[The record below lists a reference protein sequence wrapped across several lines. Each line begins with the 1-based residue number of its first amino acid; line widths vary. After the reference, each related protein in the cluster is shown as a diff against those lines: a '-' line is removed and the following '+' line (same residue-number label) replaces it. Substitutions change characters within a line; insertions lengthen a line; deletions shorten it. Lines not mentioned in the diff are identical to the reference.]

1 MSTRSRSS
9 GPGPASLA
17 ESYRPLPGVTDEM
30 VAADGSIR
38 PHWLPFLE
46 ALAKLGPGG
55 IARRFASA
63 DKYLR
68 DSGVYYRVYADGA
81 GGSERP
87 WPLSHVPLIIDPA
100 EWDHLERGLIQRAE
114 LLEAIMADSY
124 GENRLVAEGAL
135 PAAVVAGSSEYL
147 RPLAGAP
154 PRGGSHLWMYAADIG
169 RGPDGR
175 FWVLSDRTQAP
186 SGPGYAL
193 ENRIALS
200 RALPDT
206 YRDFNVRRL
215 AGFFDGFRSALAGLA
230 RREDG
235 RPALLTPGPLNETYF
250 EHAYLARYLGFL
262 LVQAEDLA
270 VRGDE
275 VFVRTVS
282 GLRRVEVLLRRLD
295 SDFADPLELNS
306 KSRIGVPGLVRAVRA
321 QRVAVAN
328 ALGSGM
334 LESRALMSFMPT
346 LARRI
351 LGEDLLLPNVATWWC
366 GQNDERE
373 YVLERLDELV
383 VASAFREPV
392 AGLPADAA
400 VFGSS
405 LDERQRMRL
414 EQAMARRGI
423 DIVGQEPARLSTT
436 PVWVNG
442 RLEPRPFILRCYVA
456 RTSDGWAVMPGGFCR
471 VSDKEDAYAV
481 SMQTGGRS
489 ADVWVTSVQPV
500 APISLLPTPE
510 DIPIR
515 RTTGM
520 LPSRA
525 ADNMFWL
532 GRYTERSEA
541 TLRVVRALASQ
552 MAETGRRQDPV
563 SLRLTD
569 MLRAWGAA
577 PAREVGEVDPG
588 PLAAVLAAVTDDTL
602 PGSVP
607 ALVARALQAAS
618 VTRDRL
624 STDMW
629 RALSELDDLAGAQSS
644 IVSEMDVI
652 EFAQRALRILAAL
665 AGFVHENMTR
675 LFAWRFLE
683 MGRRIERALALC
695 RFTRRFAFDT
705 SWQEGLD
712 ALLELADSQIT
723 YRNRY
728 VIRAVAPALDLI
740 LLDENNPRSVAF
752 QMGRIGLSLAEL
764 PGHER
769 GGPLNDAERIVARLR
784 TDLQVADPRNIRA
797 TDLLATERRLMDLSG
812 ILSERYFM
820 PRETSASGEELV

>member
-1 MSTRSRSS
+1 
-9 GPGPASLA
+9 
-17 ESYRPLPGVTDEM
+17 M

-38 PHWLPFLE
+38 EHWVPFLQ
-46 ALAKLGPGG
+46 ALTALGPAG
-55 IARRFASA
+55 ITRRFASA

-68 DSGVYYRVYADGA
+68 DSGVYYRVYDDAA
-81 GGSERP
+81 GGSERL

-100 EWDHLERGLIQRAE
+100 EWSHLERGLIQRAE
-114 LLEAIMADSY
+114 LLEQILADSY
-124 GENRLVAEGAL
+124 GESRLVRDGAL
-135 PAAVVAGSSEYL
+135 PAAVVAGSREYL
-147 RPLAGAP
+147 RPLAGVT
-154 PRGGSHLWMYAADIG
+154 PRGGSYLWLYAADIG

-215 AGFFDGFRSALAGLA
+215 AGFFEDFRSALTGLA

-262 LVQAEDLA
+262 LVQSEDLA
-270 VRGDE
+270 VRNDD

-282 GLRRVEVLLRRLD
+282 GLRRLEVLLRRLD
-295 SDFADPLELNS
+295 SDYADPLELNS
-306 KSRIGVPGLVRAVRA
+306 ASRIGVPGLVRAVRG

-334 LESRALMSFMPT
+334 VESRALLSFMPV
-346 LARRI
+346 LAQRI

-366 GQNDERE
+366 GQPQERH
-373 YVLERLDELV
+373 YVMERLDQLV
-383 VASAFREPV
+383 VAPAFRDSV
-392 AGLPADAA
+392 AGLPADSA
-400 VFGSS
+400 VLGSS
-405 LDERQRMRL
+405 LDVEQRGRL
-414 EQAMARRGI
+414 EQAVARRGV

-442 RLEPRPFILRCYVA
+442 RLEPRPFILRCFVA
-456 RTSDGWAVMPGGFCR
+456 RTKDGWSVMPGGFCR
-471 VSDKEDAYAV
+471 VSDREDAYAV

-489 ADVWVTSVQPV
+489 ADVWVTSTAPV
-500 APISLLPTPE
+500 APLSLLPTPE

-515 RTTGM
+515 RTTGL
-520 LPSRA
+520 LPSRT

-532 GRYTERSEA
+532 GRYSERAEA

-552 MAETGRRQDPV
+552 LAETGRRQDPV
-563 SLRLTD
+563 TVRLAD

-577 PAREVGEVDPG
+577 PGTDPERPDPG
-588 PLAAVLAAVTDDTL
+588 PLGTLLAAINDEDL

-607 ALVARALQAAS
+607 GLVSRTMRAAS

-624 STDMW
+624 STDTW
-629 RALSELDDLAGAQSS
+629 RALSELDDLAGAQTA
-644 IVSEMDVI
+644 ITSEMEVI
-652 EFAQRALRILAAL
+652 EFSQRALRILAAL

-675 LFAWRFLE
+675 LYAWRFLE
-683 MGRRIERALALC
+683 LGRRIERSLAVC
-695 RFTRRFAFDT
+695 RFTRRFAFDS

-712 ALLELADSQIT
+712 ALLELVDSQIT

-752 QMGRIGLSLAEL
+752 QIGRMGLSLAEL

-769 GGPLNDAERIVARLR
+769 SGPLNEAERIVARLR
-784 TDLQVADPRNIRA
+784 TDFQVADPRSIRP
-797 TDLLATERRLMDLSG
+797 TDLLATERRLMELSA
-812 ILSERYFM
+812 ILSERYFT
-820 PRETSASGEELV
+820 PRETSRAEEELL

>member
-1 MSTRSRSS
+1 
-9 GPGPASLA
+9 
-17 ESYRPLPGVTDEM
+17 M
-30 VAADGSIR
+30 VMADGSIR
-38 PHWLPFLE
+38 EHWLPFLR
-46 ALAKLGPGG
+46 ALTSLGAGG
-55 IARRFASA
+55 IARRFGSA

-68 DSGVYYRVYADGA
+68 DSGVYYRVYDDAT
-81 GGSERP
+81 GGDERL

-100 EWDHLERGLIQRAE
+100 EWNHLERGLIQRAE
-114 LLEAIMADSY
+114 LLEAVLADSY
-124 GENRLVAEGAL
+124 GENRLVHEGAL
-135 PAAVVAGSSEYL
+135 PAAVVAGSAEYL
-147 RPLAGAP
+147 RPLAGVT
-154 PRGGSHLWMYAADIG
+154 PRGGSYLWLYAADIG
-169 RGPDGR
+169 RGPDGQ

-200 RALPDT
+200 RALPDI

-215 AGFFDGFRSALAGLA
+215 AGFFEDFRSALAGLA

-262 LVQAEDLA
+262 LVQSEDLA

-282 GLRRVEVLLRRLD
+282 GLRRLEVLMRRLD

-306 KSRIGVPGLVRAVRA
+306 ESRIGVPGLVRAVRA

-334 LESRALMSFMPT
+334 VESRALLSFMPA
-346 LARRI
+346 LAQRL

-366 GQNDERE
+366 GQPKERQ
-373 YVLERLDELV
+373 YVMDRLDELV
-383 VASAFREPV
+383 VAPAFRDGV
-392 AGLPADAA
+392 AGLPAESA
-400 VFGSS
+400 VLGSS
-405 LDERQRMRL
+405 LDAHQRRRL
-414 EQAMARRGI
+414 EEAMNRRGV

-442 RLEPRPFILRCYVA
+442 RLEPRPFILRCFVA
-456 RTSDGWAVMPGGFCR
+456 RTNEGWSVMPGGFCR
-471 VSDKEDAYAV
+471 VSDREDAYAV

-489 ADVWVTSVQPV
+489 ADVWVTSTAPV
-500 APISLLPTPE
+500 APLSLLPTPE

-515 RTTGM
+515 RTTGL
-520 LPSRA
+520 LPSRT

-552 MAETGRRQDPV
+552 LAETGRRQDPV
-563 SLRLTD
+563 TVRLTD

-577 PAREVGEVDPG
+577 PAREADEPDPG
-588 PLAAVLAAVTDDTL
+588 SLATLLAAVRDEDL
-602 PGSVP
+602 PGSIP
-607 ALVARALQAAS
+607 GLVTRALRAAS

-624 STDMW
+624 STDTW
-629 RALSELDDLAGAQSS
+629 RSLSELDDLAGAQEN
-644 IVSEMDVI
+644 ITSEMDVI

-675 LFAWRFLE
+675 LYAWRFLE
-683 MGRRIERALALC
+683 MGRRIERSLAVC
-695 RFTRRFAFDT
+695 RFTRRFAFDS
-705 SWQEGLD
+705 SWPEGLD
-712 ALLELADSQIT
+712 ALLELVDSQIT

-728 VIRAVAPALDLI
+728 VIRAVAPALDLV

-752 QMGRIGLSLAEL
+752 QIGRIGLSLAEL

-769 GGPLNDAERIVARLR
+769 SGPLNEAERIVARLR
-784 TDLQVADPRNIRA
+784 TDLQVADPRSIRP
-797 TDLLATERRLMDLSG
+797 TDLLATERRLMDLTG
-812 ILSERYFM
+812 ILSERYFT
-820 PRETSASGEELV
+820 PREASVPGEELV